1 MYARNRGVKNGAFFL
16 ISNDQWSFQ
25 QKAIFSPWCDS
36 EPFILDVDNRS
47 IVAIWIALF
56 TSGFVSSREG
66 FHMSCLS
73 CSGLALWFIKGCG
86 KTGSCVFTGIV
97 TSGRKKNSDKT
108 YPTSQETLWFP
119 GKLVR
124 IVPQRREE
132 HSWSRDLSYFVK
144 LWSKRW
150 LVDGEAVL
158 PLIPLPV
165 RGSIPRNAPSR
176 ARVWLPPVFLSFFKL
191 SKPNPL
197 STSNLAL
204 SSFTPIQLI
213 VDTLLERHISSL
225 WQWLVILGF
234 DVRVLLDEGDNVGTG
249 EGATEESEMIDV
261 STGHHIK
268 PVHDQFWFSHRAA
281 LQSKG
286 LTTISHGIDVKKK
299 HLYGMENVCW
309 RNAVVLLFIRYSDS
323 GLNSRR
329 KSRESWSRATGRQ

>member
-1 MYARNRGVKNGAFFL
+1 M
-16 ISNDQWSFQ
+16 
-25 QKAIFSPWCDS
+25 FSPWCDS

-56 TSGFVSSREG
+56 TSRFVGAREG

-86 KTGSCVFTGIV
+86 KTGSWVFTGIV
-97 TSGRKKNSDKT
+97 SSGRKKNSDKT

-132 HSWSRDLSYFVK
+132 HSWSHDLSYFVK

-165 RGSIPRNAPSR
+165 PGSIPRNAPSR

-234 DVRVLLDEGDNVGTG
+234 DVRVLLDEGDIMGTG
-249 EGATEESEMIDV
+249 EG
-261 STGHHIK
+261 G
-268 PVHDQFWFSHRAA
+268 W
-281 LQSKG
+281 
-286 LTTISHGIDVKKK
+286 
-299 HLYGMENVCW
+299 
-309 RNAVVLLFIRYSDS
+309 
-323 GLNSRR
+323 RR
-329 KSRESWSRATGRQ
+329 KRDDWCVHGSSYKTRTWPVLILTPCGPSVQRLNNNQPRDWCKEKAPIWNGECLLEERCGVAIHTLFGLGAEFSS